1 MYTAIQR
8 QQLLLLAKKAIV
20 HGVDFCEPIEV
31 DQFPYPDTLLE
42 KKATFVTL
50 TIEGKLR
57 GCMGNLVAHE
67 TLVDSVA
74 SNAFKAAFDD
84 PRFSGLEPEEIKQL
98 SIHISVLSDIQT
110 IDAQSEQA
118 LMEQL
123 VPHADGVILR
133 EGTRSSTFLPDVWKK
148 IPTAQEFIKEL
159 KRKAGL
165 PENYWS
171 QSLVCERY
179 STVSIGK

>member
-8 QQLLLLAKKAIV
+8 QQVLLLAKDTIA
-20 HGVDFCEPIEV
+20 HGLQFCEPMEV
-31 DQFPYPDTLLE
+31 EHHSFASTLLE
-42 KKATFVTL
+42 HKATFVTL
-50 TIEGKLR
+50 NIKGKLR

-67 TLVDSVA
+67 TLLDSVA
-74 SNAFKAAFDD
+74 SNTFKAAFHD
-84 PRFSGLEPEEIKQL
+84 PRFPGLEPEESEQL
-98 SIHISVLSDIQT
+98 SIHISVLSDIQA
-110 IDAQSEQA
+110 IDADCEQA
-118 LMEQL
+118 LLEQL
-123 VPHADGVILR
+123 VPHVDGVILR
-133 EGTRSSTFLPDVWKK
+133 EGTRSSTFLPDVWEK
-148 IPTAQEFIKEL
+148 IPTAEEFIKEL